1 MTTLDLNVFTNF
13 SANTIEQLPIFGTL
27 QSFGTAFGFELVLE
41 YSGVLPRCTLVCSV

>member
-27 QSFGTAFGFELVLE
+27 HSFGTAFIFL
-41 YSGVLPRCTLVCSV
+41 SFRIFGVLPRCTLVCSV